1 MILIGSERGG
11 AKQLAVHLLKEEN
24 EHVTVHEVRGFVS
37 TDVTGALKEA
47 YAISFGTKCKNFL
60 FSVSLNPPEN
70 EDVSIDTFENTLER
84 IEARTGLTDHPR
96 VIVFHE
102 KQGRRHAH
110 CVWSRIDA
118 DTMTAKNLSHFK
130 IKLQSISREIY
141 HEHNWKMPN
150 GLVRGET
157 GNPKNYTLAQWQQCK
172 RMGRDAGELKGM
184 MQDCWAASDSA
195 TAFQNALKERGLV
208 LAKGDRRGHV
218 AVTHEGEVLSIARYV
233 GKKAKEVRE
242 RLGDPETLPS
252 IEQARV
258 QTAQDMHTNFQRHAE
273 QTKSDF
279 QQNAD
284 AIETRRLKMVQQ
296 QQVERQKQQAGQQKR
311 WNEEVRQRSQRL
323 NSGLKGVWQ
332 RITGQHKRIQQ
343 QNEQEAYAALKRD
356 QAQRE
361 SLIRAQMQD
370 RRKLQI
376 EIKATRERQ
385 FDAINDIRQDQQ
397 RYRSMQR
404 DPQTDLSKGFA
415 KVGEKP
421 KANIQHQASTTKPPQ
436 RKTKPIQHRPPIP
449 TPQER
454 LERLRNAQPEPSRK
468 TDRGPEFER

>member
-1 MILIGSERGG
+1 MILIASERGG

-24 EHVTVHEVRGFVS
+24 EHVRVHEVRGFVS

-47 YAISFGTKCKNFL
+47 YATSLGTKCKNFL

-70 EDVSIDTFENTLER
+70 EDVSIETFENTLER
-84 IEARTGLTDHPR
+84 IEAQTGLTDHPR

-118 DTMTAKNLSHFK
+118 DTMTAKNLSHYK
-130 IKLQSISREIY
+130 NKLQSISRELY

-172 RMGRDAGELKGM
+172 RMGRNAGELKGM
-184 MQDCWAASDSA
+184 MQDCWAISDSA
-195 TAFQNALKERGLV
+195 AAFQNALKERGLV

-233 GKKAKEVRE
+233 GKKAKEVRQ

-252 IEQARV
+252 VEQARV
-258 QTAQDMHTNFQRHAE
+258 QIAQDMRGNFQRH
-273 QTKSDF
+273 TKQAKSEF
-279 QQNAD
+279 QQKAD
-284 AIETRRLKMVQQ
+284 TIETRRLKMVEQQ
-296 QQVERQKQQAGQQKR
+296 RTERQKQQVGQEER
-311 WNEEVRQRSQRL
+311 WNQEVCQRSLRL

-343 QNEQEAYAALKRD
+343 QNEREAYAALKRD

-361 SLIRAQMQD
+361 SLVRTQMQD
-370 RRKLQI
+370 RRKLQS
-376 EIKATRERQ
+376 EIKATREQQ
-385 FDAINDIRQDQQ
+385 FDALSDIRQDQQ
-397 RYRSMQR
+397 RYRTMQR
-404 DPQTDLSKGFA
+404 DPKTDLSKSFA
-415 KVGEKP
+415 KAREKL
-421 KANIQHQASTTKPPQ
+421 KADIQQHETTVKSPQ
-436 RKTKPIQHRPPIP
+436 RITEPIQHKPP
-449 TPQER
+449 TPQTR
-454 LERLRNAQPEPSRK
+454 LERLRNTQLEPNQK
-468 TDRGPEFER
+468 PDRGPEFER